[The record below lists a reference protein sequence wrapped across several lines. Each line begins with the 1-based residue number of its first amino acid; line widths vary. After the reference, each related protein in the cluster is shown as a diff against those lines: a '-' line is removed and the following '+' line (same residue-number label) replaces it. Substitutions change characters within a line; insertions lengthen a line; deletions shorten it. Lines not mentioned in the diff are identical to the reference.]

1 VRLAG
6 SSKGFLNQ
14 DDAVECSSIIA
25 RRRVDGCSCLSG
37 PWVYGG
43 VHCDLAI
50 NGGGIGEPRMGGSSD
65 EHESMALIWSWSLG
79 SIPYTYHVVSVR

>member
-6 SSKGFLNQ
+6 SSKGFSNQ

-37 PWVYGG
+37 PWVPGG
-43 VHCDLAI
+43 VYCDLAI
-50 NGGGIGEPRMGGSSD
+50 NGGGIVN
-65 EHESMALIWSWSLG
+65 LG
-79 SIPYTYHVVSVR
+79 WEDQVMSTRVWL